1 MEATGILFSRCRCW
15 QLKLQLSLVDLRF
28 DPLPSVTVL
37 TTQAYAHML
46 DKIIVGKKKS
56 HKKLLQEFDLSL
68 TALLIQW
75 IVCMYWVG

>member
-1 MEATGILFSRCRCW
+1 
-15 QLKLQLSLVDLRF
+15 
-28 DPLPSVTVL
+28 
-37 TTQAYAHML
+37 ML